1 MSKVVEK
8 TDYKA
13 LYEQLLPIHQAI
25 LQGFQQQ
32 QQANQTLLL
41 DNKQLRSQLSNLQY
55 DFHRLLKLLNGFKSE
70 RFIPSSAQGQ
80 NELGLVFEEAPASIS
95 LNDVKKISYV
105 KTKQPPRDKQA
116 EGLFPEHLRRETTVV
131 EPDEEVSHCTRTGEK
146 VVEKLAFKP
155 GELYVNQTILPTYSC
170 PVEGKLGQSSRE
182 VQAKMP
188 PTAISKT
195 IADNSLLAQVVV
207 DKYIDH
213 LPLNRQQSRYKR
225 VSSVVLPIST
235 LGDWVKLV
243 AEAIEPL
250 GDALL
255 RVMLRHK
262 YWQGDETKIR
272 VLDSE
277 VKKDTHTGYYWV
289 YMTGDG
295 KLIFYDYHRNRDG
308 PAASH
313 IIEKL
318 IGHLQTDGY
327 SVYESVA
334 GAGLILLCCMA
345 HARRKF
351 FDAKDNDKAR
361 AEYVLAEIQKLYK
374 IEEECREQHLNEEQ
388 IKEKRSKQAIPIL
401 ENLGQWMKK
410 EYEQLKPKSL
420 IAQALAYSI
429 KRWDKLSLYATTGFL
444 QIDNN
449 AIERNMKNLGV
460 GRKNYMFCGS
470 HEAAKRAGIL
480 YSLLVTC
487 KLNEVNPYEWLKDIL
502 GYDLQEYPVNKLVEL
517 LPHNWKM
524 KNESLILDN
533 TAA

>member
-1 MSKVVEK
+1 MAGAVEK

-25 LQGFQQQ
+25 LQGFGQQQ
-32 QQANQTLLL
+32 QSNQTLLL

-70 RFIPSSAQGQ
+70 RFIPPSIQGQ
-80 NELGLVFEEAPASIS
+80 NELGLVFEEAPEVIS

-105 KTKQPPRDKQA
+105 KTKQPARDKQA
-116 EGLFPEHLRRETTVV
+116 QGLFPEYLRRETAVV
-131 EPDEEVSHCTRTGEK
+131 EPDEDVSYCTRTGEK
-146 VVEKLAFKP
+146 VVEKLAFRP

-170 PVEGKLGQSSRE
+170 PVEGKPEQCRE

-188 PTAISKT
+188 ATAISKT

-262 YWQGDETKIR
+262 YWQGDETTIK

-295 KLIFYDYHRNRDG
+295 RLIFYDYHRNRDG

-313 IIEKL
+313 IIQKL
-318 IGHLQTDGY
+318 KGHLQTDGY

-334 GAGLILLCCMA
+334 GEDLILLCCLA

-351 FDAKDNDKAR
+351 FDTQGNDKAR
-361 AEYVLAEIQKLYK
+361 SEYVLAEIQKLYK
-374 IEEECREQHLNEEQ
+374 IEQECREQHLSEDQ
-388 IKEKRSKQAIPIL
+388 IKEKRGKEAMPIL
-401 ENLGQWMKK
+401 EKLGQWMKK
-410 EYEQLKPKSL
+410 EYEQLRPKSL

-449 AIERNMKNLGV
+449 TIERNMKNLGV

-502 GYDLQEYPVNKLVEL
+502 GYDLQGYPVNKLEEL
-517 LPHNWKM
+517 LPHNWK
-524 KNESLILDN
+524 KRKESLILEH
-533 TAA
+533 TPA